1 MGPRPSSRKMVKG
14 QLVASCGLSTWSK
27 PEFFLAKPKTES
39 ETGNFGLKQGIHVC
53 SIYMYLLG
61 SQSGWCQPETREWGK
76 DRVSHP
82 SQSPQTSESGTPQDK
97 VSHRWTLGQDT
108 RKPGRGD
115 REPATESQSPLG
127 SREEDQGTRRKTES
141 QQQRAGHPG
150 IYLSIY
156 RSIYPSIYLSIHLS
170 IYLSVYLSTYL
181 SIYLPLHLSTY
192 LSIYLSTTP
201 SFYLSIYLPVYLS
214 TYLPIYLS
222 LSLSLSISLSLYLSI
237 YLST

>member
-156 RSIYPSIYLSIHLS
+156 RSIYPSIYPSIYLS
-170 IYLSVYLSTYL
+170 IYLPIYLSIYHSIFLPIYL

-192 LSIYLSTTP
+192 LST
-201 SFYLSIYLPVYLS
+201 YLPVYLS

-222 LSLSLSISLSLYLSI
+222 LSLSISLSI